1 MKEKK
6 RNLFIPD
13 HTPHAPLFSDYQ
25 NLDNRLSLKMGFH
38 APLNGSS
45 KNSKSSAFASFDSA
59 SVMQIVNKA
68 KDKIVP
74 DAQFHQTITDQG
86 IRHYQ
91 EKLSPLL
98 QNSYH
103 GANVNTNKQDSSPM
117 KSPVTLQHALN
128 VRLESI
134 LSLNVRPGEPF
145 LSYGF

>member
-1 MKEKK
+1 
-6 RNLFIPD
+6 
-13 HTPHAPLFSDYQ
+13 
-25 NLDNRLSLKMGFH
+25 MGFH

-91 EKLSPLL
+91 ENYLHYFKTRIME
-98 QNSYH
+98 Q
-103 GANVNTNKQDSSPM
+103 T
-117 KSPVTLQHALN
+117 
-128 VRLESI
+128 
-134 LSLNVRPGEPF
+134 
-145 LSYGF
+145 